1 MTTSP
6 APSPGSETPTAT
18 SRSPGELW
26 RRARGPVAFL
36 GVLTLLSVVLSL
48 GGQEYPTGPLEPE
61 GPNAQGSRALVQ
73 VLQQRGNDVTVARSV
88 GDAREA
94 AHADSVLVVA
104 GSQRLPDRH
113 LERLSEASG
122 DLLLPR
128 PATTAL
134 EELAPEVERAGVTDV
149 TSLDPGC
156 EAPAAEAA
164 GRADTGGTL
173 YTPAEDTTG
182 ATGCYPDPGEDAD
195 DGYGLLRV
203 DRENG
208 GTTTLLG
215 NPAPLTNERLARG
228 GNAALALNLI
238 GDRDTVWLLPD
249 VPEDGED
256 AGLWQMLP
264 VSLRMALIP
273 LAVTLLALALW
284 RGRRLGPL
292 VSERLPVVV
301 RAAETTEG
309 RARLYASRHARDRAA
324 AALRTGFLERV
335 LPTLGLGP
343 DATPET
349 VLEALATRTGE
360 DPQRVRALV
369 YAPDEGTDT
378 FTVDDRALVRL
389 ADQLDALARRVR

>member
-1 MTTSP
+1 MTTSTT
-6 APSPGSETPTAT
+6 PSPGSGTPAAT
-18 SRSPGELW
+18 SRSPRELW
-26 RRARGPVAFL
+26 RRARGPVAFI

-48 GGQEYPTGPLEPE
+48 GGQEHPTGPLEPE

-73 VLQQRGNDVTVARSV
+73 ILQQREHDVAIARSV
-88 GDAREA
+88 DEAREA

-104 GSQRLPDRH
+104 GTQRLSVQH

-128 PATTAL
+128 PDKKAL

-149 TSLDPGC
+149 TSLDPQCGM
-156 EAPAAEAA
+156 PAADTA
-164 GRADTGGTL
+164 GTADTGGTL
-173 YTPAEDTTG
+173 YTPAEG
-182 ATGCYPDPGEDAD
+182 ATEAAGCYPPPKGNAD

-203 DRENG
+203 ARENG

-215 NPAPLTNERLARG
+215 NPAPLTNERLARN

-238 GDRDTVWLLPD
+238 SDRDTVWLLPD
-249 VPEDGED
+249 VPEDEGN
-256 AGLWQMLP
+256 ASVWQMLP

-324 AALRTGFLERV
+324 AALRTGFLDRV
-335 LPTLGLGP
+335 LPPLGLGP
-343 DATPET
+343 DAAPET
-349 VLEALATRTGE
+349 VLDALATRTGE
-360 DPQRVRALV
+360 DPQQVRPLV
-369 YAPDEGTDT
+369 YAPSAGTDT
-378 FTVDDRALVRL
+378 FTVDDRSLVRL